1 MKNSDLFQKALMTIS
16 LQSKIA
22 KENQFNGETK
32 RKVND
37 KKEDLRKKTKAARKQ
52 KHK

>member
-1 MKNSDLFQKALMTIS
+1 MKNDDLLQQALIAIS
-16 LQSKIA
+16 LQSKIT
-22 KENQFNGETK
+22 KENQFNGDTK